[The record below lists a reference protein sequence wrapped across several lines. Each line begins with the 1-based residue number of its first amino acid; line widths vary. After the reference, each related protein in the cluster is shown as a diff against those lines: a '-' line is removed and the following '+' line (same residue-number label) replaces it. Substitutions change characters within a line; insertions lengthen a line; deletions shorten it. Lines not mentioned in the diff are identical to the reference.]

1 MKEYSIIYRYI
12 VHSSVAARGAAK
24 ARDSI
29 LPGDISAL
37 RALVGIVL
45 NNGNT
50 SGRRARR
57 DAYAYAKG
65 NKRHNLTF

>member
-29 LPGDISAL
+29 LPIFLRCAL
-37 RALVGIVL
+37 SSVL
-45 NNGNT
+45 C
-50 SGRRARR
+50 
-57 DAYAYAKG
+57 
-65 NKRHNLTF
+65 